1 VQSEVCPAGM
11 NSLNLVSGLDPVL
24 GPPGFTG
31 NVTSFEPF
39 GSSIYHGLQSQLTRN
54 FTNGLQFQ
62 AAWTWSHMFDNST
75 ADVFSTVLTPRR
87 AQDWNNFGAGPQGE
101 RSVSALD
108 HRHRITM
115 QVMYD
120 LPFFKKDSNWLKKNV
135 LGNWEL
141 APIYTFQSP
150 EYATVRS
157 GLDSNLNGDTA
168 GDRTIINAAGDKSL
182 GSAVTAVKNSAGL
195 TVGYLATNPNA
206 YYIQAGAGALATAHR
221 NTLALPRINNWDLTA
236 VKRFGVREGMNFE
249 FQVQALNVFNHSQF
263 VPGSLNQ
270 INSLGYTSGEVT
282 NMLQANQPS
291 FGKFSEVLSQ
301 QPRTMQLVLKFSF

>member
-1 VQSEVCPAGM
+1 
-11 NSLNLVSGLDPVL
+11 LDTTL
-24 GPPGFTG
+24 GPAGFTG
-31 NVTSFEPF
+31 NVVAFEPF

-87 AQDWNNFGAGPQGE
+87 AQDWNNFGSGPGGE

-157 GLDSNLNGDTA
+157 GGDSNLNGDTA
-168 GDRTIINAAGDKSL
+168 GDRTIINAAGDPNT
-182 GSAVTAVKNSAGL
+182 GSTVTALKNTAGN
-195 TVGYLATNPNA
+195 TVAYVANNPNA
-206 YYIQAGAGALATAHR
+206 YYIVAGSGALATAHR

-249 FQVQALNVFNHSQF
+249 FQVQALNVFNHSQY

-282 NMLQANQPS
+282 NMLQANQPT
-291 FGKFSEVLSQ
+291 FAQFSKVLSQ